1 MNYFSSMGIIPYE
14 QKSELTTSLRI
25 SYARD
30 IIKTVAKYHEVPL
43 RLVFKKCRHRDIVR
57 VRKQAIYLIMENVY
71 GIYLREVAE
80 LFGKELNYCHKMV
93 IYNRDETRKFL
104 SAKQDEGYKRDIF
117 VLKTLI

>member
-14 QKSELTTSLRI
+14 NKSELTTSLRV
-25 SYARD
+25 SYAKD

-43 RLVFKKCRHRDIVR
+43 RLVFKKCRHRDVVR
-57 VRKQAIYLIMENVY
+57 VRKQSIYLIMEHIS
-71 GIYLREVAE
+71 GIYLREIAE

-93 IYNRDETRKFL
+93 IYNREETRKFL

>member
-14 QKSELTTSLRI
+14 NKSEQTTTLRI

-43 RLVFKKCRHRDIVR
+43 IIVFKKCRHRDVVR
-57 VRKQAIYLIMENVY
+57 VRKQAIYLIMEKVN

>member
-43 RLVFKKCRHRDIVR
+43 RLVFKKCRHRDVVR

>member
-1 MNYFSSMGIIPYE
+1 MNYFSAMGIIPYE
-14 QKSELTTSLRI
+14 NKSEQSSSLRV
-25 SYARD
+25 SYAKD

-43 RLVFKKCRHRDIVR
+43 RLVFKKCRYRDVVR
-57 VRKQAIYLIMENVY
+57 VRKQATYLIMEKVN

-93 IYNRDETRKFL
+93 IYNRQETRKFL
-104 SAKQDEGYKRDIF
+104 SAKQDEGYIRDIF

>member
-14 QKSELTTSLRI
+14 NKSEQTTTLRI
-25 SYARD
+25 SYAKD

-43 RLVFKKCRHRDIVR
+43 RIVFKKCRHRDVVR
-57 VRKQAIYLIMENVY
+57 VRKQAIYLIMEKVN

>member
-25 SYARD
+25 SYAKD
-30 IIKTVAKYHEVPL
+30 IIKTVAKYHNVSL
-43 RLVFKKCRHRDIVR
+43 KSVFKKGRNRDVVR